1 MANKKDA
8 NKKVVNKDWKTHLI
22 HSDAT
27 VPGDFRA
34 LATPVYRGS
43 TVVFEHAGAASDRWN
58 QLEVGYTYGVYGTP
72 TTLDLAARVCELEKG
87 FRTFITPGGQ
97 AAISLIHLSLL
108 NTGDHV
114 LLPESIYGPNRMFSN
129 GVLRRF
135 GVDVSYYPPD
145 AGAGIRSEFKP
156 NTRLV
161 WCESPGSITMEVQ
174 DLPAIAQAA
183 HEHGAL
189 TVLDNTW
196 AAGIYLDAFAMDMD
210 VTMQALTKY
219 VGGHSDLLLGSVTV
233 RPEQMDSQAASRSGN
248 AKMSAREIYE
258 RLGDT
263 HQVLGCAASPDD
275 CSLALRGLK
284 TMAVRLKAVEQN
296 ALALAQWLSSRPEV
310 ETILHPALPSCP
322 GHELWKRD
330 FTGSSGLFSVVF
342 KPQYSKEQVLAFI
355 DALQLFKIGYSW
367 GGVTSL
373 AMTYDLQSPK
383 RPAYCSRLVRLYTGL
398 EAIEDLVA
406 DMEQALATLTT
417 GSD

>member
-8 NKKVVNKDWKTHLI
+8 NKKDWKTKLI

-27 VPGDFRA
+27 VPEGFRA

-43 TVVFEHAGAASDRWN
+43 TVVFSEAAAASDRWN
-58 QLEVGYTYGVYGTP
+58 QLEVGYTYGLYGTP
-72 TTLDLAARVCELEKG
+72 TTLELAARVCELEKG

-97 AAISLIHLSLL
+97 AAISLIHLALL
-108 NTGDHV
+108 KAGDHV

-135 GVDVSYYPPD
+135 GVEVNYYPPG

-156 NTRLV
+156 NTRMV

-174 DLPAIAQAA
+174 DIPAIAQAA

-189 TVLDNTW
+189 AVLDNTW
-196 AAGIYLDAFAMDMD
+196 SAGIYLDAFAQGID

-233 RPEQMDSQAASRSGN
+233 RDER
-248 AKMSAREIYE
+248 IYK
-258 RLGDT
+258 RLGET

-275 CSLALRGLK
+275 CSLALRGMK

-296 ALALAQWLSSRPEV
+296 ALALAQWLSGRPEI
-310 ETILHPALPSCP
+310 ETVLHPALPSCP

-342 KPQYSKEQVLAFI
+342 QPQYSKEQVLAFV
-355 DALQLFKIGYSW
+355 DALRLFKIGYSW

-373 AMTYDLQSPK
+373 VMTYDLQSPK
-383 RPAYCSRLVRLYTGL
+383 RPAYGSRLVRLYTGL
-398 EAIEDLVA
+398 EAIEDLIA
-406 DMEQALATLTT
+406 DVEQALAKLTT
-417 GSD
+417 D